1 MGGYA
6 IVRWAKS
13 GLGILWRY
21 SIFIIV
27 NPVQKLDL
35 FNIRPLEWPP
45 KCWKMP
51 TEIILLSSLFLTN
64 QNNVNFDKVNHKVQK
79 SDRYNKWTVY
89 QGFHLKL
96 VNMFILSCSI
106 DYWRQKQSSDSGVF
120 IDSPYLSCLNSSFL
134 T

>member
-6 IVRWAKS
+6 IVRWSKS
-13 GLGILWRY
+13 VLGILWRY

-51 TEIILLSSLFLTN
+51 KEIILLSSLFLTN

-79 SDRYNKWTVY
+79 SDRYDKWTVY
-89 QGFHLKL
+89 QGFHLKHCEYVHL
-96 VNMFILSCSI
+96 KLQHRLLKAEAEFW
-106 DYWRQKQSSDSGVF
+106 YWGHYRLPLLELF
-120 IDSPYLSCLNSSFL
+120 EL
-134 T
+134 